1 LTPTTAQEPETLT
14 MEDLLREDQNSI
26 RALAHGDIVDGVVV
40 RVDPD
45 EVLVDIGAKSEGI
58 ISNRELSARGEQ
70 PVTLNSGDQVKVYII
85 QPEDEHGNVVLS
97 LRKARAEGIWQAV
110 AEKESEGEILDAEV
124 REQNKGGLIVNIM
137 GLRGFLPSSQVARQF
152 SGNLMELVGTK
163 IPVKILEVNRKR
175 NRLIVSQRAAQDED
189 RARLREELFEKLKV
203 GDVITGKVSGVT
215 SYGAFVNLGGADG
228 LIHISELSWDR
239 INNVSDVLTV
249 GDELSVK
256 VIKLDPELS
265 RISLSLRQ
273 MSQDPWDTIENQ
285 FPPGKAVPGIVTKTK
300 KYGAFLQIADGV
312 EGLLHISE
320 LSWDHVERTE
330 DVLKVGEEVEVM
342 VLSADKVRRRISL
355 SLRQLHEGGPTGEG
369 MEITPPSYDY
379 PEEDDDDG
387 DHTVVTAVTPM
398 ARALTDANVEGTT
411 RAGVGE
417 AVVAGTATAEEI
429 AEDNAEAD
437 DDAATDRFDDL
448 PADEAGADDE
458 VAADEEAEVDADVE
472 DHDDDVESELEAE
485 VEEAADADTAAAET
499 PAAAPGATPAATAA
513 DSTEAAAAEPK
524 A

>member
-1 LTPTTAQEPETLT
+1 
-14 MEDLLREDQNSI
+14 MEDLLREEEGSVKS
-26 RALAHGDIVDGVVV
+26 LAYGDIVEGVVV

-45 EVLVDIGAKSEGI
+45 EVLVDIGAKSEGV
-58 ISNRELSARGEQ
+58 ISNRELSGRNEAA
-70 PVTLNSGDQVKVYII
+70 VTLAPGERVKVYVL
-85 QPEDEHGNVVLS
+85 QPEDDEGRVILS
-97 LRKARAEGIWQAV
+97 LRKARAESIWQAV

-189 RARLREELFEKLKV
+189 RARQREELFEKLKV
-203 GDVITGKVSGVT
+203 GDLIVGKVSGLT

-239 INNVSDVLTV
+239 INNVSDMLSV
-249 GDELSVK
+249 GDEVRVK

-273 MSQDPWDTIENQ
+273 LSDDPWDTIEDR
-285 FPPGKAVPGIVTKTK
+285 FPPGKVVDGEVTKTK

-330 DVLKVGEEVEVM
+330 DILKIGEQVKVM
-342 VLSADKVRRRISL
+342 VLSADRARRRISL
-355 SLRQLHEGGPTGEG
+355 SLRQLHGGGPEGPGEYV
-369 MEITPPSYDY
+369 PPSYDL
-379 PEEDDDDG
+379 G
-387 DHTVVTAVTPM
+387 D
-398 ARALTDANVEGTT
+398 
-411 RAGVGE
+411 
-417 AVVAGTATAEEI
+417 
-429 AEDNAEAD
+429 
-437 DDAATDRFDDL
+437 
-448 PADEAGADDE
+448 
-458 VAADEEAEVDADVE
+458 
-472 DHDDDVESELEAE
+472 ESELSG
-485 VEEAADADTAAAET
+485 EEA
-499 PAAAPGATPAATAA
+499 P
-513 DSTEAAAAEPK
+513 AAAEP
-524 A
+524 AGQDLEPPGAEASAGAAAVAPAEPEAEGTAVEPAGGGVLQPEAAPADAIGEAVPADAVGEPAAGPDAGPAEAAGEVPVEAEVAVQE

>member
-249 GDELSVK
+249 GDDLSVK

-355 SLRQLHEGGPTGEG
+355 SLRQLHGGGPTGEG
-369 MEITPPSYDY
+369 TEITPPSYDY
-379 PEEDDDDG
+379 PEDDD
-387 DHTVVTAVTPM
+387 
-398 ARALTDANVEGTT
+398 
-411 RAGVGE
+411 
-417 AVVAGTATAEEI
+417 
-429 AEDNAEAD
+429 D
-437 DDAATDRFDDL
+437 DDAAAITAVTSAAA
-448 PADEAGADDE
+448 PAAASDAVAGVDAAVE
-458 VAADEEAEVDADVE
+458 PAAAAGSPAEPAADTEPAAVADA
-472 DHDDDVESELEAE
+472 
-485 VEEAADADTAAAET
+485 AADTEPAAVADTATTAVATET
-499 PAAAPGATPAATAA
+499 DTAPPATTDAAAPPT
-513 DSTEAAAAEPK
+513 TEPAAAAESPVN
-524 A
+524 ADGAGAEAAGDADAQAHSDVPSTEVEAEPAVPEH